1 MFDNFES
8 KHLLYILVA
17 VVLFML
23 VFFIGIPFFFSEL
36 KDLKRTESEKTNK
49 VRSRRY
55 IIPITKGI
63 CSLSRKRE
71 VISTNSKRNSSL
83 YVDLIPSINFSGGAQ
98 YSYSFWLRKATGTNE
113 SLKNKIIFYRGNEL
127 KCEITE
133 ENPPSCSM
141 NSQKGHIYNK
151 NGTSPEQ
158 YNEFQPE
165 STENT
170 EEAINKLKTDRGA
183 NRFVK
188 APLIRFGDFGLDGGK
203 NTHLVIE
210 FNSLRN
216 PHLKVELDGEVFS
229 LLKSSSKH
237 PKYNLITVSFQ
248 DNFDFGGVE
257 RGIKVEVFID
267 DALAKTEVFEDNA
280 LRLNNGPIVLFPG
293 NVGEQNTVDAE
304 IVDLTYYNF
313 ATSTMDVD
321 RIYNNGFRERVC
333 QLPDSWESTDSKY
346 DYGKINLYNETR
358 QLGPS
363 S

>member
-1 MFDNFES
+1 M
-8 KHLLYILVA
+8 
-17 VVLFML
+17 
-23 VFFIGIPFFFSEL
+23 
-36 KDLKRTESEKTNK
+36 
-49 VRSRRY
+49 
-55 IIPITKGI
+55 
-63 CSLSRKRE
+63 
-71 VISTNSKRNSSL
+71 
-83 YVDLIPSINFSGGAQ
+83 
-98 YSYSFWLRKATGTNE
+98 
-113 SLKNKIIFYRGNEL
+113 
-127 KCEITE
+127 
-133 ENPPSCSM
+133 
-141 NSQKGHIYNK
+141 
-151 NGTSPEQ
+151 
-158 YNEFQPE
+158 
-165 STENT
+165 
-170 EEAINKLKTDRGA
+170 
-183 NRFVK
+183 
-188 APLIRFGDFGLDGGK
+188 
-203 NTHLVIE
+203 IE

-216 PHLKVELDGEVFS
+216 PHLKVELDGEIFS

-293 NVGEQNTVDAE
+293 NVGEVNTVDAE

-333 QLPDSWESTDSKY
+333 QLPDSWDSTDSKY

>member
-98 YSYSFWLRKATGTNE
+98 YSYSFWLRKATGTND

-127 KCEITE
+127 KCRKTE
-133 ENPPSCSM
+133 ENPPECTGGK
-141 NSQKGHIYNK
+141 SQKGHIYNK
-151 NGTSPEQ
+151 DGITPDP
-158 YNEFQPE
+158 YKEFQPE
-165 STENT
+165 HTGDSPESD
-170 EEAINKLKTDRGA
+170 IDKKRGE

-188 APLIRFGDFGLDGGK
+188 APLVRFGDFDVNGK

-333 QLPDSWESTDSKY
+333 QLPDSWDSTDSKY